1 MGFKVITG
9 EAAVTQGED
18 LPVSFM
24 AEESWPRWLHQA
36 LMCGAGVG
44 VGALA
49 SGPLGLRSE
58 G

>member
-18 LPVSFM
+18 LLVSFM
-24 AEESWPRWLHQA
+24 AEKSWLRRLHQA
-36 LMCGAGVG
+36 LVCMCVG
-44 VGALA
+44 GALA
-49 SGPLGLRSE
+49 SGPLGLRAE